1 MLNLDLTTP
10 FGERVARRLREE
22 RLIWLV
28 TIDAHGRPQPSPVW
42 FWWDGTSFLL

>member
-1 MLNLDLTTP
+1 MLNLDLTSA

-28 TIDAHGRPQPSPVW
+28 TIDSSGLPQPSPVW
-42 FWWDGTSFLL
+42 FWWDGESF